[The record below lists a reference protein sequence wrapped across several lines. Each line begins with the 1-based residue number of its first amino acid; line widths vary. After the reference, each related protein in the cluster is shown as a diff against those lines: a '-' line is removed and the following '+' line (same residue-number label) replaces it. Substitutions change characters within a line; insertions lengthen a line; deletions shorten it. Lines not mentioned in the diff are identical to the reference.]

1 VSKPAIGRYK
11 VAFFLGLAGAALGA
25 GSSLGEVSPK
35 TGLSIGV
42 APFERVGDLGGDV
55 PDVSLMLARRL
66 STLGVS
72 KVASPTDVGGT
83 ALADPDPRTAADQ
96 ARRAGVSAVVVGRVT
111 GLGGSLSIDARL
123 RDGSSGAPVGRRVF
137 VEVPKPRDLAA
148 GVDQLASQVVEQAN
162 EAPLGAAPPPIA
174 TAAASAPAPP
184 PAPAAAPRAEAPPVG
199 AAPAAD
205 AAAKPPAPKVEKAQ
219 AQKAGSAAAAGFDS
233 DAPITIKS
241 DVLDVFEEGGKRRF
255 VFAGNVRAKQA
266 DLAIRSEKLEA
277 FYPPGGSQPERI
289 VAIGSVTMK
298 QAGRS
303 ARCAQATFYRKDD
316 RIVCIGD
323 VAEVEQGCDI
333 VRGREIVFHTA
344 SQLLKVNG
352 AADVRINPDAKGCG
366 GPAAGTGQ

>member
-1 VSKPAIGRYK
+1 MIKPADGIFK
-11 VAFFLGLAGAALGA
+11 MAIFLALGA
-25 GSSLGEVSPK
+25 AVLGARSSGAEGSPK
-35 TGLSIGV
+35 NGLSIGV

-66 STLGVS
+66 STLGVQR
-72 KVASPTDVGGT
+72 VASPTDIGGT

-96 ARRAGVSAVVVGRVT
+96 AQRAGVAAVVVGRVT
-111 GLGGSLSIDARL
+111 GLGGKLSIDARL
-123 RDGSSGAPVGRRVF
+123 RDGTSGAPIGRRVF
-137 VEVPKPRDLAA
+137 VEVAKPRDLAA
-148 GVDQLASQVVEQAN
+148 GVEQLASQVITQAN

-174 TAAASAPAPP
+174 TATDA
-184 PAPAAAPRAEAPPVG
+184 AAAPRAEAPPVG
-199 AAPAAD
+199 SAPSADAPASAPAPAA
-205 AAAKPPAPKVEKAQ
+205 EKAQ
-219 AQKAGSAAAAGFDS
+219 AQKAGAAAAGFDS

-241 DVLDVFEEGGKRRF
+241 DVLDVFEEGGQRRF

-277 FYPPGGSQPERI
+277 FYPPGGSQPDRI

-303 ARCAQATFYRKDD
+303 ARCSQATFYRKDD

-352 AADVRINPDAKGCG
+352 AADVRINPEAKGCSAA
-366 GPAAGTGQ
+366 PAGTGQ

>member
-1 VSKPAIGRYK
+1 M
-11 VAFFLGLAGAALGA
+11 
-25 GSSLGEVSPK
+25 
-35 TGLSIGV
+35 SIGV

-66 STLGVS
+66 STLGVQR
-72 KVASPTDVGGT
+72 VASPVDVGGT
-83 ALADPDPRTAADQ
+83 ALADPDARTAAEQ
-96 ARRAGVSAVVVGRVT
+96 AQRAGVGAMVVGRVT
-111 GLGGSLSIDARL
+111 GLGGKLSIDARL
-123 RDGSSGAPVGRRVF
+123 RDGASGAPVGRRVY
-137 VEVPKPRDLAA
+137 VEVAKPRDLAA
-148 GVDQLASQVVEQAN
+148 GVDQLADQVIAQAN
-162 EAPLGAAPPPIA
+162 EAPVNVVTAPVAPAPEP
-174 TAAASAPAPP
+174 ASAPAPR
-184 PAPAAAPRAEAPPVG
+184 AAAPAVG
-199 AAPAAD
+199 AAPD
-205 AAAKPPAPKVEKAQ
+205 AAAPAKPPAPPVEKAQ
-219 AQKAGSAAAAGFDS
+219 AQKAGAAAAGFDS

-241 DVLDVFEEGGKRRF
+241 DVLDVFEEGGQRRF

-277 FYPPGGSQPERI
+277 FYPPGGSQPDRI

-366 GPAAGTGQ
+366 GPAAAGTGQ

>member
-1 VSKPAIGRYK
+1 VIKPADGIFK
-11 VAFFLGLAGAALGA
+11 MAIFLGLGAAVLGVR
-25 GSSLGEVSPK
+25 SSGAEVSPK
-35 TGLSIGV
+35 NGLSIGV

-66 STLGVS
+66 STLGVQR
-72 KVASPTDVGGT
+72 VASPTDIGGT

-96 ARRAGVSAVVVGRVT
+96 AQRAGVAAVVVGRVT
-111 GLGGSLSIDARL
+111 GLGGKLSIDARL
-123 RDGSSGAPVGRRVF
+123 RDGASGAPIGRRVF
-137 VEVPKPRDLAA
+137 VEVAKPRDLAA
-148 GVDQLASQVVEQAN
+148 GVEQLASQVITQAN
-162 EAPLGAAPPPIA
+162 DAPLGAAPPPIA
-174 TAAASAPAPP
+174 NAAAAP
-184 PAPAAAPRAEAPPVG
+184 APRAEAPPVG
-199 AAPAAD
+199 SAPSADAPASAPAPAA
-205 AAAKPPAPKVEKAQ
+205 EKAQ
-219 AQKAGSAAAAGFDS
+219 AQKAGAAAAGFDS

-241 DVLDVFEEGGKRRF
+241 DVLDVFEEGGQRRF

-277 FYPPGGSQPERI
+277 FYPPGGSQPDRI

-303 ARCAQATFYRKDD
+303 ARCSQATFYRKDD

-352 AADVRINPDAKGCG
+352 AADVRINPEAKGCG
-366 GPAAGTGQ
+366 AAAAGTGQ

>member
-1 VSKPAIGRYK
+1 MIKPADGIWK
-11 VAFFLGLAGAALGA
+11 TACLIALGAALLGPRSIGA
-25 GSSLGEVSPK
+25 EVSPK
-35 TGLSIGV
+35 NGLSIGV
-42 APFERVGDLGGDV
+42 APFERVGDLGRDV

-66 STLGVS
+66 STLGVQ
-72 KVASPTDVGGT
+72 KVASPVDVGGT
-83 ALADPDPRTAADQ
+83 ALADPDARTAAEQ
-96 ARRAGVSAVVVGRVT
+96 AQRAGVGAMVVGRVT
-111 GLGGSLSIDARL
+111 GLGGKLSIDARL
-123 RDGSSGAPVGRRVF
+123 RDGGSGAPIGRRVF
-137 VEVPKPRDLAA
+137 VEVAKPRDLAA
-148 GVDQLASQVVEQAN
+148 GVDQLADQVIAQAN
-162 EAPLGAAPPPIA
+162 EAPVRTVAAPV
-174 TAAASAPAPP
+174 APAP
-184 PAPAAAPRAEAPPVG
+184 APAEAKAPTAAPSVG
-199 AAPAAD
+199 AAPD
-205 AAAKPPAPKVEKAQ
+205 AAAPAKPPAPAVEKAQ
-219 AQKAGSAAAAGFDS
+219 AQKAGAGAAGFDS

-241 DVLDVFEEGGKRRF
+241 DVLDVFEEGGQRRF

-289 VAIGSVTMK
+289 VAIGSVTMQ

-366 GPAAGTGQ
+366 GPAAAGTGQ

>member
-1 VSKPAIGRYK
+1 MFKLVCL
-11 VAFFLGLAGAALGA
+11 LGLAVAILVPR
-25 GSSLGEVSPK
+25 SSAGEVSPK
-35 TGLSIGV
+35 SGMSIGV

-66 STLGVS
+66 STLGVER
-72 KVASPTDVGGT
+72 VASPTDVGGT
-83 ALADPDPRTAADQ
+83 ALADPDARTAAEQ
-96 ARRAGVSAVVVGRVT
+96 AQRAGVAAMVVGRVT
-111 GLGGSLSIDARL
+111 GLGGKLSIDARL
-123 RDGSSGAPVGRRVF
+123 RDGGSGAPLGRRVF
-137 VEVPKPRDLAA
+137 VEVAKPRDLAA
-148 GVDQLASQVVEQAN
+148 GVDQLASQVITQAN

-174 TAAASAPAPP
+174 RATAPDPAPAP
-184 PAPAAAPRAEAPPVG
+184 APNADAPPVG
-199 AAPAAD
+199 AAPAAG
-205 AAAKPPAPKVEKAQ
+205 ATAEPPVPPVEKAQ
-219 AQKAGSAAAAGFDS
+219 AQKAGAATAAGFDS

-241 DVLDVFEEGGKRRF
+241 DVLDVFEERGQRRF

-277 FYPPGGSQPERI
+277 FYPPGGSQPDRI

-323 VAEVEQGCDI
+323 VAEVEQGCDV

>member
-1 VSKPAIGRYK
+1 VIKPADGMFK
-11 VAFFLGLAGAALGA
+11 VAIFLALGAAALGA
-25 GSSLGEVSPK
+25 RSSGAEVSPK
-35 TGLSIGV
+35 NGLSIGV

-66 STLGVS
+66 STLGVQR
-72 KVASPTDVGGT
+72 VASPSDIGGT

-96 ARRAGVSAVVVGRVT
+96 AQRAGVAAVVVGRVT
-111 GLGGSLSIDARL
+111 GLGGKLSIDARL
-123 RDGSSGAPVGRRVF
+123 RDGASGAPIGRRVF

-148 GVDQLASQVVEQAN
+148 GVEQLASQVIAQAN
-162 EAPLGAAPPPIA
+162 EAPLGAAAPPIA
-174 TAAASAPAPP
+174 TATAPRDEAPAVGSAPQASAPAQPAP
-184 PAPAAAPRAEAPPVG
+184 PAA
-199 AAPAAD
+199 
-205 AAAKPPAPKVEKAQ
+205 EKAQ
-219 AQKAGSAAAAGFDS
+219 AQKAGAQAAAGFNS

-241 DVLDVFEEGGKRRF
+241 DVLDVFEEGGQRRF

-266 DLAIRSEKLEA
+266 DLAIRSDKLEA
-277 FYPPGGSQPERI
+277 FYPPGGSQPDRI
-289 VAIGSVTMK
+289 VAIGSVTMN

>member
-1 VSKPAIGRYK
+1 VIKPADGIQK
-11 VAFFLGLAGAALGA
+11 AAGLLALGVA
-25 GSSLGEVSPK
+25 LLAPLSSEAEVSPK
-35 TGLSIGV
+35 NGLSIGV

-66 STLGVS
+66 STLGVQ
-72 KVASPTDVGGT
+72 KVASPVDVGGA
-83 ALADPDPRTAADQ
+83 ALADPDARTAVEQ
-96 ARRAGVSAVVVGRVT
+96 AQRAGVAAMVVGRVT
-111 GLGGSLSIDARL
+111 GLGGKLSIDARL
-123 RDGSSGAPVGRRVF
+123 RDGASGAPVGRRVF
-137 VEVPKPRDLAA
+137 VEVAKPRDLAA
-148 GVDQLASQVVEQAN
+148 GVDQLADQVIAQAS
-162 EAPLGAAPPPIA
+162 EAPSGRAETPV
-174 TAAASAPAPP
+174 APAP
-184 PAPAAAPRAEAPPVG
+184 APRAAAPAVG
-199 AAPAAD
+199 AAPD
-205 AAAKPPAPKVEKAQ
+205 AAAPAKPPAPPVEKAQ
-219 AQKAGSAAAAGFDS
+219 AQKAGAAAAGFDS

-241 DVLDVFEEGGKRRF
+241 DVLDVFEEGGQRRF

-316 RIVCIGD
+316 RIVCVGD

-366 GPAAGTGQ
+366 GAAAAGTGQ